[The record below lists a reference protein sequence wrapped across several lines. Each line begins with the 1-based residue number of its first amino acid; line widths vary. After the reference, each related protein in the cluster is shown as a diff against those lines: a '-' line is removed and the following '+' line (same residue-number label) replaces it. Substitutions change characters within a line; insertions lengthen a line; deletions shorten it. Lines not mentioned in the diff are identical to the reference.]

1 MPHAVFL
8 RIVISAG
15 FSDTGVR
22 NPLQNKRERRMS
34 GSVVPSSGFSSSSA
48 PNPCGTLCLQDQ
60 VTVEQQV
67 MQASVCRTIGPNGVC
82 EVYTCEHYSQRDCQ
96 ALEPM
101 LEFMDPTA
109 APKQYFDCD
118 TLRCIACPSTWQV
131 RPSTF
136 SAPIL
141 LTACCGALM
150 LAEVAA
156 VLLLIFHG
164 LQSCEIHAQS
174 GCVYDS
180 SLDEAALEAKFVG
193 WRYEPPSA
201 AGPAAIGAL
210 DICGSSTTPVR
221 GVYNVDY
228 VAEMMDPIDKCT
240 CGNCFITMNDNEN
253 RMQSGGYIEYCN
265 LNICSADGTRW
276 EPSGGFAITDAKAG
290 ASTAPESFRTLKEI
304 SDTLGVSPEVR
315 ICQRSMPKIHPLLSH
330 RTPY

>member
-1 MPHAVFL
+1 
-8 RIVISAG
+8 
-15 FSDTGVR
+15 
-22 NPLQNKRERRMS
+22 MS

-109 APKQYFDCD
+109 APKEYFDCD
-118 TLRCIACPSTWQV
+118 TLRCIACPSTW
-131 RPSTF
+131 
-136 SAPIL
+136 
-141 LTACCGALM
+141 
-150 LAEVAA
+150 
-156 VLLLIFHG
+156 
-164 LQSCEIHAQS
+164 QSCEIHAQS

-228 VAEMMDPIDKCT
+228 VAETMDPIDKCT

-304 SDTLGVSPEVR
+304 SDTLGVSPEVLMGVTGLG
-315 ICQRSMPKIHPLLSH
+315 IFLVVYYLIFHVIKGPGPKDDDSSSSDDEKESDVD
-330 RTPY
+330 